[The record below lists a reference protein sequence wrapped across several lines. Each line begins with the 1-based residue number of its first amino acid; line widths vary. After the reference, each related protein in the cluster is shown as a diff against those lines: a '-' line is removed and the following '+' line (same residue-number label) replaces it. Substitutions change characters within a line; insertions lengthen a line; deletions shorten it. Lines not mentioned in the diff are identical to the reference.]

1 MAETVLPHNLA
12 MGIDNGCQLLAF
24 SVMIETEQII
34 KRDPMK
40 MIEDPPTHMLFELD
54 FTCMFN
60 MINREVTAELLET
73 EMPELYHYFWATYGH
88 PLKHYYAQ

>member
-1 MAETVLPHNLA
+1 
-12 MGIDNGCQLLAF
+12 
-24 SVMIETEQII
+24 MIETEQSI

-88 PLKHYYAQ
+88 PLKHYYAQEMVKRERSHRKKVSFREDQ